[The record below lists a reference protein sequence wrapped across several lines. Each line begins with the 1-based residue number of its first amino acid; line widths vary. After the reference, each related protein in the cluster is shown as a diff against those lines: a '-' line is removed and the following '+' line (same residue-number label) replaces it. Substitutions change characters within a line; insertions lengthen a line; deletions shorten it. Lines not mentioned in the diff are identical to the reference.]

1 MITIIV
7 RTSVLYFTVL
17 FALRVM
23 GKGELSNMDPFQLV
37 IIFMISELASLP
49 IAAPDISLIHGICAI
64 VTIMFLQI
72 LLSIFALK
80 STAFNDVV
88 NGKPTILIEKGSL
101 NEKEMKQLRISVND
115 LSQQLRLKGYPSIAD
130 VDYAIME
137 INGDLSVIPV
147 TQKQPLTPSDMKIS
161 TKSGHLPVILIADG
175 TLYPDNLRHAGLS
188 ETSLKERLLKLGVPH
203 YDQVFMAFTD
213 ENQTLMV
220 YPKNDR
226 GRLLRAR
233 GGDR

>member
-1 MITIIV
+1 MITIII
-7 RTSVLYFTVL
+7 RTFVLYFTVL

-23 GKGELSNMDPFQLV
+23 GKGELSKMDPFQLV

-80 STAFNDVV
+80 STTFNDVV

-175 TLYPDNLRHAGLS
+175 TLYPDNLHHAGLS

-226 GRLLRAR
+226 GRLLRAK

>member
-1 MITIIV
+1 MITIII
-7 RTSVLYFTVL
+7 RTFVLYFTVL

-23 GKGELSNMDPFQLV
+23 GKGELSKMDPFQLV

-80 STAFNDVV
+80 STTFNDVV

-175 TLYPDNLRHAGLS
+175 TL
-188 ETSLKERLLKLGVPH
+188 
-203 YDQVFMAFTD
+203 
-213 ENQTLMV
+213 
-220 YPKNDR
+220 
-226 GRLLRAR
+226 
-233 GGDR
+233 